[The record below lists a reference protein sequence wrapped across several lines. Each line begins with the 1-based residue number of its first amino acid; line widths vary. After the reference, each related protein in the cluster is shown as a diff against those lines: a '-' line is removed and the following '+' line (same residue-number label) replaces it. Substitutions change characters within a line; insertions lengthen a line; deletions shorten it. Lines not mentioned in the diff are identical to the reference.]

1 MAVQLGKITRE
12 HDLRT
17 VWSNE
22 AQAFTPWLAEHLD
35 VLGDALGITIELEER
50 ESSVGAF
57 SLDILAR
64 DQDSGEAVVIEN
76 QIEQSD
82 HEHLGK
88 LITYASGKDAKYI
101 VWIVKDAREELTTR
115 NPRRSSRSWNSPTAG
130 QKLPKLQVCPREG
143 RRFSL
148 SIPIGRSS
156 TMRRGTGRMLLRN
169 GLKSVKSQAS
179 IGTHCR

>member
-22 AQAFTPWLAEHLD
+22 AQALPRGWLSIWTCW
-35 VLGDALGITIELEER
+35 GMRWALQELEER

-76 QIEQSD
+76 QN
-82 HEHLGK
+82 
-88 LITYASGKDAKYI
+88 T
-101 VWIVKDAREELTTR
+101 
-115 NPRRSSRSWNSPTAG
+115 
-130 QKLPKLQVCPREG
+130 
-143 RRFSL
+143 
-148 SIPIGRSS
+148 
-156 TMRRGTGRMLLRN
+156 
-169 GLKSVKSQAS
+169 
-179 IGTHCR
+179 

>member
-76 QIEQSD
+76 QIEQSN

-101 VWIVKDAREELTTR
+101 VWIVKDAREEHRAAIEWLNKISDDTIR
-115 NPRRSSRSWNSPTAG
+115 FFNPLFRRVILLENTNKPARRIFDG
-130 QKLPKLQVCPREG
+130 QFCGLV
-143 RRFSL
+143 
-148 SIPIGRSS
+148 SISFC
-156 TMRRGTGRMLLRN
+156 
-169 GLKSVKSQAS
+169 
-179 IGTHCR
+179 H

>member
-101 VWIVKDAREELTTR
+101 VWIVKDAREEHRAAIEWLNKSSDGTIGFF
-115 NPRRSSRSWNSPTAG
+115 NPLFRRVILLENTNKPAR
-130 QKLPKLQVCPREG
+130 RIFDG
-143 RRFSL
+143 RFCGL
-148 SIPIGRSS
+148 VSISFW
-156 TMRRGTGRMLLRN
+156 
-169 GLKSVKSQAS
+169 
-179 IGTHCR
+179 H